1 MHTSLLKA
9 EMVKNGDTQESLAEA
24 LGISRQTL
32 NGKISGK
39 VDFRQNEIL
48 FIKDRYRLNAK
59 AIDAIFFDIKL
70 S

>member
-32 NGKISGK
+32 NGKILGK

-48 FIKDRYRLNAK
+48 FIKNRYHLTAK
-59 AIDAIFFDIKL
+59 AIDAIFFDIKV

>member
-32 NGKISGK
+32 NGKILGK

-48 FIKDRYRLNAK
+48 FIKDRYRLTAK
-59 AIDAIFFDIKL
+59 VIDAIFFDIKV